1 MSSKNEGG
9 CDVEPVADDVLR
21 FKIAGSK
28 LKHSCFR
35 VALPGK
41 SRFSGNAKVNR
52 SDADVTFAFHVLDYL
67 YVVILTLVS
76 ESLLTVDID
85 FGVDHNFEE
94 TGKAEFVD
102 AIDTDTAKKI
112 KSNKPNNS
120 LLKEKSGRLFFEMK
134 TVSDNRIKIPY
145 DPELTIKDLKLLVLC
160 FALHRDWE
168 FNNAFHLFFMAA
180 ELTDDFQKLSQIP
193 RFGPNSVIH
202 ITNTGG
208 QGGRTFMT
216 PYLENLN
223 NMEIL
228 LRNAN
233 ECNNFAKR
241 NQNALE
247 RDRFSEPVFGTEL
260 NDSFPCFGDIT
271 ERIGELMVSYSTQL
285 NRLADVLDKDERL
298 VQNTQKYEETKQ
310 IIQNNLDTARYA
322 GPLMKNL
329 TSVRVCLTN
338 NRLNAS

>member
-1 MSSKNEGG
+1 
-9 CDVEPVADDVLR
+9 
-21 FKIAGSK
+21 
-28 LKHSCFR
+28 
-35 VALPGK
+35 
-41 SRFSGNAKVNR
+41 
-52 SDADVTFAFHVLDYL
+52 
-67 YVVILTLVS
+67 
-76 ESLLTVDID
+76 
-85 FGVDHNFEE
+85 
-94 TGKAEFVD
+94 
-102 AIDTDTAKKI
+102 
-112 KSNKPNNS
+112 
-120 LLKEKSGRLFFEMK
+120 
-134 TVSDNRIKIPY
+134 
-145 DPELTIKDLKLLVLC
+145 
-160 FALHRDWE
+160 
-168 FNNAFHLFFMAA
+168 
-180 ELTDDFQKLSQIP
+180 
-193 RFGPNSVIH
+193 
-202 ITNTGG
+202 
-208 QGGRTFMT
+208 MT

-260 NDSFPCFGDIT
+260 NDSFPVFGDIT

-298 VQNTQKYEETKQ
+298 VQNTQKYDETKQ